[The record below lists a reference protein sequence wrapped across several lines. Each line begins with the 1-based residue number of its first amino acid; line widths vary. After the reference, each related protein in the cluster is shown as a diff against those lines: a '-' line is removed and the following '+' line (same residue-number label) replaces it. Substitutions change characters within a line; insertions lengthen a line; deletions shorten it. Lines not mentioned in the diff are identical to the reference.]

1 MDGVIVVDK
10 PEGLTSHDVVSAAR
24 RLLGEKRI
32 GHTGT
37 LDPLATGVLPLVCG
51 RATRLVRFLSASDKE
66 YEATIHFGLTTDT
79 YDIMGEETS
88 RTGAAPSREALVKA
102 LDALTG
108 EYLQMPPAYSAKKVG
123 GRRAYDFARKAETV
137 ELTAVPVRVSGVIL
151 KIFEGESA
159 TVSLTCSAGFYVR
172 AFAHSLGDIVG
183 TGACLAALRRT
194 RSGEFGLDG
203 AVSLDDLSRDEGRDD
218 PSTAGQLASWLI
230 PMEQLLPGLPAL
242 RLTGEGLIR
251 VSHGRMVEAAD
262 LVSPGP
268 TDPDYDAERFRR
280 AAPSDPPDWVRLLD
294 PGGALVALATPGVA
308 PGSLHPSVVL
318 I

>member
-1 MDGVIVVDK
+1 MDGVVVVDK

-66 YEATIHFGLTTDT
+66 YEATIRFGITTDT
-79 YDIMGEETS
+79 YDITGEETS
-88 RTGAAPSREALVKA
+88 RTGTAPRREALLHA
-102 LDALTG
+102 LDSLTG

-123 GRRAYDFARKAETV
+123 GRRAYDFARKAEAV
-137 ELTAVPVRVSGVIL
+137 ELTAVPVRVSRVEL
-151 KIFEGESA
+151 RAFEGESA

-172 AFAHSLGDIVG
+172 AFAFSLGEMTG

-194 RSGEFGLDG
+194 RSGEFRLDG
-203 AVSLDDLSRDEGRDD
+203 AVSLDDLGRDD
-218 PSTAGQLASWLI
+218 PSTPLGAGPSTRIGAGQLASWLI
-230 PMEQLLPGLPAL
+230 PMEQLLPAVPAIY
-242 RLTGEGLIR
+242 LTGEGLIR
-251 VSHGRMVEAAD
+251 VSHGRQVEASD
-262 LVSPGP
+262 LRD
-268 TDPDYDAERFRR
+268 T
-280 AAPSDPPDWVRLLD
+280 APQGAGAWVRLLD
-294 PGGALVALATPGVA
+294 PGGALVALATPGDA

>member
-1 MDGVIVVDK
+1 MDGVLVIDK

-66 YEATIHFGLTTDT
+66 YEATIRFGLATDT
-79 YDIMGEETS
+79 YDITGEETS
-88 RTGAAPSREALVKA
+88 RTGAAPGREALLKA

-108 EYLQMPPAYSAKKVG
+108 KYLQMPPAYSAKKVG
-123 GRRAYDFARKAETV
+123 GRRAYDFARKAEPV
-137 ELTAVPVRVSGVIL
+137 ELTAVPVHVSRVTL
-151 KIFEGESA
+151 KAFEGELA

-172 AFAHSLGDIVG
+172 AFAHSLGALVG

-203 AVSLDDLSRDEGRDD
+203 AVSLDDLSRNDSREN
-218 PSTAGQLASWLI
+218 PSTWLRADQLASWLI
-230 PMEQLLPGLPAL
+230 PMEQLLPAVPAVH
-242 RLTGEGLIR
+242 LTGEGLVR
-251 VSHGRMVEAAD
+251 VSHGRAVEASD
-262 LVSPGP
+262 L
-268 TDPDYDAERFRR
+268 TET
-280 AAPSDPPDWVRLLD
+280 APQGAGEWVRLLD
-294 PGGALVALATPGVA
+294 PGGALVALATPGAA

>member
-37 LDPLATGVLPLVCG
+37 LDPLATGVLALVCG

-66 YEATIHFGLTTDT
+66 YDATIRFGLATDT
-79 YDIMGEETS
+79 YDITGEETS
-88 RTGAAPSREALVKA
+88 RTGAAPGREALLKA

-123 GRRAYDFARKAETV
+123 GRRAYDFARKAEPV
-137 ELTAVPVRVSGVIL
+137 ELTAVPVRVSRVNL
-151 KIFEGESA
+151 KAFEGELA

-172 AFAHSLGDIVG
+172 AFAHSLGELVG

-203 AVSLDDLSRDEGRDD
+203 AVSLDGLSRDDSRGDA
-218 PSTAGQLASWLI
+218 STLPGAGQLASWLI
-230 PMEQLLPGLPAL
+230 PMEQLLPAVPAIH
-242 RLTGEGLIR
+242 LTDEGLVR
-251 VSHGRMVEAAD
+251 VSHGRAAEASD
-262 LVSPGP
+262 L
-268 TDPDYDAERFRR
+268 TET
-280 AAPSDPPDWVRLLD
+280 APQGAGKWVRLLD
-294 PGGALVALATPGVA
+294 PGGALVALAIPGET

>member
-37 LDPLATGVLPLVCG
+37 LDPMATGVLPLVCG
-51 RATRLVRFLSASDKE
+51 RATRLVRFLSASDKD
-66 YEATIHFGLTTDT
+66 YEATIRFGITTDT
-79 YDIMGEETS
+79 LDITGEETS
-88 RTGAAPSREALVKA
+88 HTGGTPSREALLQA
-102 LDALTG
+102 LDELTG
-108 EYLQMPPAYSAKKVG
+108 AYLQTPPAYSAKKVG

-137 ELTAVPVRVSGVIL
+137 ELTPVPVRVPRVEL
-151 KIFEGESA
+151 TAFEGETA

-172 AFAHSLGDIVG
+172 VFASRLGEITG

-203 AVSLDDLSRDEGRDD
+203 AVSLDDLGQDE
-218 PSTAGQLASWLI
+218 PLASWLI

-251 VSHGRMVEAAD
+251 VSHGRVVEAAD
-262 LVSPGP
+262 LISPG
-268 TDPDYDAERFRR
+268 
-280 AAPSDPPDWVRLLD
+280 PSDPPEWVRLLD
-294 PGGALVALATPGVA
+294 PGGALVALATPGAA